1 MAMAV
6 RFREEPEWEMPFLVD
21 LFLGG
26 PLSYPFE
33 GPGSEVRFGARE
45 APGGGTALVGHY
57 RARVRETWIIR
68 WLGGMTSNALGE
80 FRRSAEGEA
89 DQYVR
94 ECLLALRD
102 DLSPRR

>member
-1 MAMAV
+1 
-6 RFREEPEWEMPFLVD
+6 
-21 LFLGG
+21 
-26 PLSYPFE
+26 
-33 GPGSEVRFGARE
+33 
-45 APGGGTALVGHY
+45 
-57 RARVRETWIIR
+57 
-68 WLGGMTSNALGE
+68 MTSNALGE

>member
-1 MAMAV
+1 MTV

-33 GPGSEVRFGARE
+33 GPGSEVPIRGRE

-68 WLGGMTSNALGE
+68 WL
-80 FRRSAEGEA
+80 AE
-89 DQYVR
+89 
-94 ECLLALRD
+94 
-102 DLSPRR
+102 